1 MKKSLLSFLY
11 FGNKSFEISKH
22 IIEDKN
28 LPEKFDNFKIIHLSD
43 FHSNYDIKDKIIQQI
58 NKEEPNIVV
67 MTGDMINKY
76 DKKSDF
82 NIFLDLAQN
91 IASRYKT
98 YFICGNHEN
107 RLDKEDLNYIYL
119 KLKKYNICILNNDN
133 KKIYIDNQYINI
145 YGINLSNEFYIINN
159 AKKIDML
166 NNKIEESLTNLNE
179 DQYNIILIH
188 NPLFFNEYVKYN
200 ANIIFSGH
208 VHGGMIRLPL
218 VGALLSPERK
228 FFPKYNSGIYEI
240 KNKFMIVSR
249 GLGHSRPG
257 IRLKNKPELVSI
269 TFRGKE

>member
-1 MKKSLLSFLY
+1 M
-11 FGNKSFEISKH
+11 
-22 IIEDKN
+22 
-28 LPEKFDNFKIIHLSD
+28 
-43 FHSNYDIKDKIIQQI
+43 KDKSV
-58 NKEEPNIVV
+58 KEIKEIV
-67 MTGDMINKY
+67 
-76 DKKSDF
+76 
-82 NIFLDLAQN
+82 
-91 IASRYKT
+91 
-98 YFICGNHEN
+98 E
-107 RLDKEDLNYIYL
+107 
-119 KLKKYNICILNNDN
+119 
-133 KKIYIDNQYINI
+133 
-145 YGINLSNEFYIINN
+145 
-159 AKKIDML
+159 
-166 NNKIEESLTNLNE
+166 NLNE